1 MNQKK
6 ATCRFEEKVWK
17 WLRDC
22 ECKSYNIKNVED
34 YDGFVSAVKKF
45 IDVNKC
51 FETGYVIEFNAD
63 FSKIKKWEL
72 V

>member
-1 MNQKK
+1 MFHFKD
-6 ATCRFEEKVWK
+6 KVWK

-22 ECKSYNIKNVED
+22 ECRIYDLGNVKE
-34 YDGFVSAVKKF
+34 YDRFVIAVKEF

-51 FETGYVIEFNAD
+51 FETGYVIEFSDD

-72 V
+72 VK